1 LPPLDSRPGTPNAAA
16 AAAAA
21 AVAAMAAGAAA
32 AVARA
37 HSRSPAITPRGP
49 HGAPMTGQQQQQQ
62 ALSNLSGK
70 QSPALSA
77 GQLHYGSEAVSRQA
91 SAAAAAAA
99 AAAMAA
105 AAGAAGA
112 STGCD
117 LRGMLPAVA
126 AAAAAAAASGE
137 GFDAMQGGGEARPV
151 TPMDI
156 AALFRTATPEVGNV
170 WQCAECAWKPS
181 K

>member
-1 LPPLDSRPGTPNAAA
+1 
-16 AAAAA
+16 
-21 AVAAMAAGAAA
+21 
-32 AVARA
+32 
-37 HSRSPAITPRGP
+37 
-49 HGAPMTGQQQQQQ
+49 MTGHQQQQQ

-70 QSPALSA
+70 RSPALSA

-112 STGCD
+112 TTGCD

-126 AAAAAAAASGE
+126 AAAAAAAASG
-137 GFDAMQGGGEARPV
+137 GGYDPMQGGGEPRPV

-156 AALFRTATPEVGNV
+156 AALLRTATPEVGV
-170 WQCAECAWKPS
+170 TTAC
-181 K
+181 